1 MLPQVMELCMQEAES
16 ELQQSCAR
24 RDSWDVIELASLQA
38 KSKAKRAELALDLE
52 QSECKLQTYRDAR
65 ESHVADRKRLD
76 DMQATVKVS
85 YVLNELYKIWSAVVI
100 NIFGPNGMSGSANS
114 LTL

>member
-1 MLPQVMELCMQEAES
+1 MQEAES

-38 KSKAKRAELALDLE
+38 KSKAKRAKLALDLE
-52 QSECKLQTYRDAR
+52 QSECKLQTHRDAR
-65 ESHVADRKRLD
+65 ESHMADRKRFD

-85 YVLNELYKIWSAVVI
+85 LCPERTLHNMECCGYQYLWAQS
-100 NIFGPNGMSGSANS
+100 GMSGSANC
-114 LTL
+114 LIL